1 MHIYHFSHDVVIFH
15 TCIFFLKKKK
25 EWNQTNEQNLLQ
37 STENVVY

>member
-1 MHIYHFSHDVVIFH
+1 MHIYNFSHNVVIFH
-15 TCIFFLKKKK
+15 TCTFKKK